1 MFVVEQHRDVDV
13 ALAARGAACPASV
26 QPGKTY
32 RGVAAQGV
40 CKAVAE
46 AANVVVAGVQ
56 SHVISRSDALSVP
69 RRGWGEPR
77 ISAARS
83 GRKGDRA
90 IIGIGAGVA
99 VGFLPPVVTKG

>member
-56 SHVISRSDALSVP
+56 NHVISRSDALSAP

>member
-26 QPGKTY
+26 QPGETY

-46 AANVVVAGVQ
+46 ASNVVVAGGR
-56 SHVISRSDALSVP
+56 SHVISRSVALSVP
-69 RRGWGEPR
+69 RRGWGEAWVLTPVDSDR
-77 ISAARS
+77 GRS
-83 GRKGDRA
+83 LLEHRQV
-90 IIGIGAGVA
+90 AGF
-99 VGFLPPVVTKG
+99 GGG